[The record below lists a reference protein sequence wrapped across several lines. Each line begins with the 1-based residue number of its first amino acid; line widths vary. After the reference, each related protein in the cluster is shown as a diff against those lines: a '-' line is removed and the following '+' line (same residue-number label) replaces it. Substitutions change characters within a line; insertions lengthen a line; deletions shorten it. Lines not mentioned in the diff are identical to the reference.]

1 MTEPRVSV
9 IIPTYNR
16 AALIKKS
23 IQSVLD
29 QSFSDFELIVVD
41 DASTDD
47 TELIVSR
54 VPDSRIR
61 YIKLHENCGGSAAR
75 NAGIRNARAELL
87 AFQDSDDEWMPDKLL
102 KQVATM
108 DTAGRVVGVVYS
120 GFWQNAGRRRWY
132 FPDAS
137 IKNKDG
143 QIFSQLLLGNF
154 ISTQTVVA
162 RKEYLSQVG
171 LFDESLPRLQD
182 WDLFLRL
189 AKICE
194 FRCID
199 EALVNVYYTPDS
211 ISSKNHSLLESL
223 KIIFSKFSKD
233 FAADKDALSKIQ
245 FVFANTYRRE
255 RDLRNCRAALKQA
268 VKARPR
274 LIFLMALAS
283 SYGGLKFND
292 LFFKLLL
299 GAIDK
304 KNALSIRLNALN

>member
-16 AALIKKS
+16 ATSIEKS

-47 TELIVSR
+47 TESIVSR
-54 VPDSRIR
+54 VSDSRIR
-61 YIKLHENCGGSAAR
+61 YIKLNENCGGSAAR
-75 NAGIRNARAELL
+75 NAGIQRARAALL

-102 KQVATM
+102 KQVATL
-108 DTAGRVVGVVYS
+108 DTAGRAVGVVYT
-120 GFWQNAGRRRWY
+120 GFWHIEGGRRWY
-132 FPDAS
+132 FPGAS
-137 IKNKDG
+137 IKNKNG
-143 QIFSQLLLGNF
+143 RIFSQLLLGNF
-154 ISTQTVVA
+154 ISTCTVVV

-171 LFDESLPRLQD
+171 LFDESLPRLQE

-189 AKICE
+189 AKVCE
-194 FRCID
+194 FRCVD
-199 EALVNVYYTPDS
+199 EALINAYYTPDS
-211 ISSKNHSLLESL
+211 ISSKNHSLLEGL
-223 KIIFSKFSKD
+223 KIIFSKFGKD
-233 FAADKDALSKIQ
+233 FAADQEALSKIQ
-245 FVFANTYRRE
+245 FVLANTYRRE
-255 RDLRNCRAALKQA
+255 EDLRNCRAALKQA

-274 LIFLMALAS
+274 LIFLMALAA